1 MNAAP
6 EDRCLASRNKTSSP
20 RIPPTAP
27 HPGPLPQGERENDD
41 GPPLS
46 HSAIAKAFLEKSRDL
61 VDRKLDELLPAE
73 SVCPGTV
80 HKAMRYSVF
89 AGGKRL
95 RPALVLAAAEAVGG
109 SVEEVLPAACA
120 VEMIHTYSL
129 IHDDL
134 PAMDDDD
141 LRRGRPTNHKVFG
154 EAMAILAGDA
164 LLTYAFEVLTINSKP
179 PTAAAL
185 VRSVAKGVGTFGM
198 VGGQVLDMEGEGK
211 TATLES
217 VRAIHAWKTA
227 ALIAACCEAGALAS
241 GSGQSEFEHLAAYGK
256 NIGLAFQIVDDILD
270 LTSTPEALGKT
281 PGKDAKSGK
290 ATYPAVLG
298 VEKSKAEANRLAGI
312 AFDSLK
318 IFGSKAKTL
327 EALGRFV
334 LERQS

>member
-1 MNAAP
+1 MAA
-6 EDRCLASRNKTSSP
+6 RNKTSSP
-20 RIPPTAP
+20 RIPPTDL
-27 HPGPLPQGERENDD
+27 G

-46 HSAIAKAFLEKSRDL
+46 HVAIAKAFLEDSRVQ
-61 VDRKLDELLPAE
+61 VDRKLDELLPPE
-73 SVCPGTV
+73 SASPGTL
-80 HKAMRYSVF
+80 HKAMRYSIF

-95 RPALVLAAAEAVGG
+95 RPALVLASAEAAGG
-109 SVEEVLPAACA
+109 TPEDALPAACA

-154 EAMAILAGDA
+154 EAMAILAGDG
-164 LLTYAFEVLTINSKP
+164 LLTYAFEVLTINAKP
-179 PTAAAL
+179 STAAAL

-198 VGGQVLDMEGEGK
+198 VGGQVLDMEGDGK
-211 TATLES
+211 NATVDS

-241 GSGQSEFEHLAAYGK
+241 GAGQSEFEHLATYGR

-270 LTSTPEALGKT
+270 VTSTPEALGKT
-281 PGKDAKSGK
+281 PGKDAKTGK
-290 ATYPAVLG
+290 ATYPALLG
-298 VEKSKAEANRLAGI
+298 VEKSKEEANRLAGI
-312 AFDSLK
+312 AFDALK
-318 IFGSKAKTL
+318 MFGARARTL